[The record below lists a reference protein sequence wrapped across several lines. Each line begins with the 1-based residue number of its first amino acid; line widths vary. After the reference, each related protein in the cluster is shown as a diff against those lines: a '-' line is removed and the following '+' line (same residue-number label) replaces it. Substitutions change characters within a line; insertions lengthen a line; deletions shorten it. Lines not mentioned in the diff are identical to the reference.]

1 MTNIPPAYDQPAAY
15 PAQAERLFPRVMDW
29 SVLTVECA
37 AGQYSASLLSRA
49 VEDCDAHVLNLN
61 VVSGLALGEPS
72 VVELR
77 VNHRNPELVARSL
90 ERYGYTVTSVMSS
103 APGSDPDDDSG
114 PDAVARRRVNELI
127 RLLNV

>member
-1 MTNIPPAYDQPAAY
+1 
-15 PAQAERLFPRVMDW
+15 MDW
-29 SVLTVECA
+29 SVITVECA
-37 AGQYSASLLSRA
+37 ANQYSASMLSRA

-61 VVSGLALGEPS
+61 VISGVALGEPS

-90 ERYGYTVTSVMSS
+90 ERYGYTVTAVSTSS
-103 APGSDPDDDSG
+103 PDADPDDDSG

>member
-1 MTNIPPAYDQPAAY
+1 
-15 PAQAERLFPRVMDW
+15 MDW
-29 SVLTVECA
+29 SVIVVECA
-37 AGQYSASLLSRA
+37 ADQYSASLLSRA

-61 VVSGLALGEPS
+61 VVSGVALGEPS

-77 VNHRNPELVARSL
+77 VNHRNPEPVARSL
-90 ERYGYTVTSVMSS
+90 ERYGYTVVATRSS
-103 APGSDPDDDSG
+103 APGDDSDDDGG

>member
-1 MTNIPPAYDQPAAY
+1 MTNIPQSDNQPSVYQAD
-15 PAQAERLFPRVMDW
+15 AERLFPRVMDW
-29 SVLTVECA
+29 SELTVECA

-61 VVSGLALGEPS
+61 VVSGVALGEPS

-90 ERYGYTVTSVMSS
+90 ERYGYTVTSVRSS
-103 APGSDPDDDSG
+103 DPGSDADDESG

-127 RLLNV
+127 RILNI